1 MAVVKADFEI
11 CQGYANCVMT
21 APDVYD
27 IDDDGTVVLLKTEI
41 SDAQRA
47 KVAEAVNS
55 CPVSALSIEDE

>member
-1 MAVVKADFEI
+1 MAVLKADFEV
-11 CQGYANCVMT
+11 CQGYANCVLT

-41 SDAQRA
+41 SEQERA
-47 KVAEAVNS
+47 KVDEAVNA